1 MDLYLQCP
9 MRSLYRKK
17 NNDEKKNIKKSN
29 LNTYIYFLNYYFTDT
44 FLVLQ
49 QTLTFTPGHTV
60 SVKCLE
66 KMTAFGI

>member
-1 MDLYLQCP
+1 M
-9 MRSLYRKK
+9 MK
-17 NNDEKKNIKKSN
+17 KKNIKKSN

-60 SVKCLE
+60 SDKCLE